1 MILKKNDKEQS
12 SSVRNDYQELAGWI
26 QQEYY
31 RPQTEKYSVSNSKRS
46 SGGDILKHQAASQH
60 WESLLRS
67 VFLLL
72 MVGILF
78 CYFDGQ
84 LLLGQA
90 PTQQRQPISDVPQL
104 TVIASK
110 SIIVN
115 TADPIERVSVTDQA
129 IADTLVISPQ
139 QVLINGKAPGIVSLI
154 LWDRTGKT
162 TSYDLVVEADISLL
176 QRQLEDQFPTE
187 NITLS
192 TAKSAVVLS
201 GNASDPRVVEKTI
214 EIAGAFSPKVINLL
228 QLPPPPDT
236 EQILLQVKFADVDRS
251 ATQQLGVNILSTG
264 AGNTLGGTSTQ
275 QFGTGLHNLNLS
287 TVSPSAGPGF
297 STTQTI
303 QDVLNIFLFRFD
315 LNLGAMVKLLQQK
328 NLLQILAEP
337 NLLTSNGKEA
347 SFLAGG
353 EFPIPIV
360 QSSQNL
366 NAVTIQFKEFGVRLN
381 FTPTILPSG
390 KIRLKVKPEVS
401 ALDFTN
407 AVTIG
412 GFFIPALS
420 TRRAETEIELADGQ
434 SFAVAGLI
442 DNRVSEIYNKIPAL
456 GDLPVIGYLFR
467 SRQIQKSKTELLVLV
482 TPKLVKPLNPDQ
494 LPPLPENPKPFMDIQ
509 KFDGKVGPVD
519 GSQPPPA
526 KESAP
531 AKQ

>member
-1 MILKKNDKEQS
+1 
-12 SSVRNDYQELAGWI
+12 
-26 QQEYY
+26 
-31 RPQTEKYSVSNSKRS
+31 
-46 SGGDILKHQAASQH
+46 LKHQAASQRR
-60 WESLLRS
+60 ESLLRS
-67 VFLLL
+67 GFLLL
-72 MVGILF
+72 VVGTLF
-78 CYFDGQ
+78 SVSTECS
-84 LLLGQA
+84 LLGQVPA
-90 PTQQRQPISDVPQL
+90 QQRQPMSDVPQL

-129 IADTLVISPQ
+129 IADALVISPQ
-139 QVLINGKAPGIVSLI
+139 QVLINGKSPGIVSLI

-162 TSYDLVVEADISLL
+162 TSYDLVVEVDISLL

-187 NITLS
+187 NIILS
-192 TAKSAVVLS
+192 TAKGAVVLS
-201 GNASDPRVVEKTI
+201 GNASDPRVVEKAI
-214 EIAGAFSPKVINLL
+214 EISGAFSPKVINLL

-236 EQILLQVKFADVDRS
+236 EQILLQVKFADVDRA
-251 ATQQLGVNILSTG
+251 ATQQLGINILSTG
-264 AGNTLGGTSTQ
+264 AGNTLAGTSTQ
-275 QFGTGLHNLNLS
+275 QFGSGLQNLQLG
-287 TVSPSAGPGF
+287 TVSPSNGPGF
-297 STTQTI
+297 TFQQTL
-303 QDVLNIFLFRFD
+303 QDVLNIFFFRFD
-315 LNLGAMVKLLQQK
+315 LNLGAMVKALQQK

-337 NLLTSNGKEA
+337 NLLASNGKEA

-434 SFAVAGLI
+434 SFAIAGLM

-467 SRQIQKSKTELLVLV
+467 SRSISKSKTELLVMV

-494 LPPLPENPKPFMDIQ
+494 LPPLPENPKPFLDLQ

-519 GSQPPPA
+519 GSQPPPSQ
-526 KESAP
+526 EGTP
-531 AKQ
+531 PKQ